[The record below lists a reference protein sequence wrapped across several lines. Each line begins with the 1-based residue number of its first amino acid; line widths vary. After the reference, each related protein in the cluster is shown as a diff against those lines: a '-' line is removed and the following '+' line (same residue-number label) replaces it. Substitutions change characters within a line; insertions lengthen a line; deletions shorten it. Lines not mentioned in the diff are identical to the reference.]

1 MMPES
6 CEGTSKALTTFRTN
20 PLTEID
26 LLYHDLKD
34 RTGTLGCVSVRRGA
48 GWVISRSV
56 SRYLSSPNGPPPNG
70 PHVQGSTI
78 RTSPGYCSGLA

>member
-34 RTGTLGCVSVRRGA
+34 RTGTLGCVSARRG
-48 GWVISRSV
+48 G
-56 SRYLSSPNGPPPNG
+56 
-70 PHVQGSTI
+70 
-78 RTSPGYCSGLA
+78 